1 MQKYSREVRLQHL
14 EAWKQQGISGSEYC
28 NLHGIRPTTFYS
40 WIKIEKKL
48 ASQDAGKLPGFVGI
62 HPDTDSQ
69 PQMMQSEIVI
79 RKGAISISVPGGAS
93 QKQIANILSALGASE

>member
-1 MQKYSREVRLQHL
+1 MHLQHL

-28 NLHGIRPTTFYS
+28 KTHGIKPTTFYS

-48 ASQDAGKLPGFVGI
+48 ASQDAGGLPGFVAI
-62 HPDTDSQ
+62 HPNTDFQ

-79 RKGAISISVPGGAS
+79 RKGDISISVPAGAS
-93 QKQIANILSALGASE
+93 QNQIVNILSALGAAE